1 LIAGSNDFY
10 FGFVPTAA
18 GLIYSFGILTPI
30 FLAFLM
36 RFFGS
41 EMITY
46 SQILCLYGY
55 SMTVFLP
62 VTFLCIIPIETS

>member
-1 LIAGSNDFY
+1 VFVVAAAGNFSRLIAGSNDFY

-46 SQILCLYGY
+46 S
-55 SMTVFLP
+55 
-62 VTFLCIIPIETS
+62 